1 MRHRPSVSPR
11 YEWTLN
17 PAVMDRLRMLFRS
30 MNRGMVVVW
39 RMGLG
44 RWAEAWPSVGGRVLV
59 VEHRG
64 RKSGT
69 LYLTPLDFARG
80 GDSLYCLAAF
90 GTGADW
96 YRNVF
101 AADRAVL
108 WLPDG
113 RWTVIATDVTDET
126 DAGEWIRQVLIDSG
140 FAARLFGLNPRTM
153 TNDEIDAATADY
165 GLVRFD
171 VIDRC
176 DEGFEDLMWVWFPI
190 AAGAAVIAGRR
201 VLRRRRP

>member
-1 MRHRPSVSPR
+1 
-11 YEWTLN
+11 
-17 PAVMDRLRMLFRS
+17 MDRLAMLFRS
-30 MNRGMVVVW
+30 MNRGMVVMW

-44 RWAEAWPSVGGRVLV
+44 RLSEAWPAVGGRILV

-69 LYLTPLDFARG
+69 LYLTPLNFARG
-80 GDSLYCLAAF
+80 GDSLYSLAAF

-108 WLPDG
+108 WLHDG
-113 RWTVIATDVTDET
+113 RWTVIATDATDET
-126 DAGEWIRQVLIDSG
+126 DACEWVRQVLIDSG

-153 TNDEIDAATADY
+153 TNDEIDTATAAY
-165 GLVRFD
+165 RLVRFD
-171 VIDRC
+171 AIDRC
-176 DEGFEDLMWVWFPI
+176 DEGFEDLVWMWLPV
-190 AAGAAVIAGRR
+190 AAGTAVIAARR
-201 VLRRRRP
+201 MLRRRRP